1 MERTPEQKELIRQAK
16 ERGERRIDMEFTP
29 EQRNEYCEAV
39 ALEMAGKDANIARAR
54 KLKIAAEKAG
64 FFGDIRRT
72 ILLSLLSIAD
82 LATAIGIDWRL
93 R

>member
-1 MERTPEQKELIRQAK
+1 
-16 ERGERRIDMEFTP
+16 
-29 EQRNEYCEAV
+29 
-39 ALEMAGKDANIARAR
+39 MAGKDANIARAR